1 MTNLGVSWIERWKDG
16 KMERWKDGKMERWK
30 DGKMERWKDK
40 IIDFCEVTN
49 LGGDVCVRV
58 LASERCG
65 FFFVMLAR
73 MWG

>member
-1 MTNLGVSWIERWKDG
+1 
-16 KMERWKDGKMERWK
+16 
-30 DGKMERWKDK
+30 MERWKDK

-65 FFFVMLAR
+65 FFLLCWLECGANDVIIYLFVNCFLYLVVLR
-73 MWG
+73 